1 MASKREIIDLA
12 TERVTNPRTPAPH
25 SVKWSGMVIAA
36 SQACNAVL
44 RDIEIDQL
52 KQQIN
57 KLRQLTLSRLSED
70 KDVNAND
77 EE

>member
-1 MASKREIIDLA
+1 
-12 TERVTNPRTPAPH
+12 
-25 SVKWSGMVIAA
+25 MVIAA